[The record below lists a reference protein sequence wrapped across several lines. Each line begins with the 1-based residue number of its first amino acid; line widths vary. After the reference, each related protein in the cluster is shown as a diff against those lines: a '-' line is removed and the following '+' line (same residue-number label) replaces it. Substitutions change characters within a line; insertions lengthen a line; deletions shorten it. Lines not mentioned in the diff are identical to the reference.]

1 MYFFFRSHKGRRW
14 KFPFVFIFRCRV
26 VNDLGSSSEYA
37 ELLFAHIS
45 SMTSSRL
52 FYSRLKL
59 SRKKASANHLVWNA
73 KFHQSTM
80 QPKLIKQSNRFLV
93 TSPPTHTRA
102 KFHWCLLT
110 HKTIETELY
119 KQQLFFCAEISHCCV
134 SFALKRCRTLFFML
148 SVRLIK
154 QIYTRNRK
162 LYLNLI
168 RWFIYW
174 NLLLGQ

>member
-1 MYFFFRSHKGRRW
+1 MFFFFRSHKGRRW

-102 KFHWCLLT
+102 KFHWCLSFNTQNHRNGTLQT
-110 HKTIETELY
+110 ATLF
-119 KQQLFFCAEISHCCV
+119 LCGNLPLLRFFCIKAMQNFIFHAVC
-134 SFALKRCRTLFFML
+134 SFNQA
-148 SVRLIK
+148 
-154 QIYTRNRK
+154 
-162 LYLNLI
+162 NLHSKP
-168 RWFIYW
+168 
-174 NLLLGQ
+174 